1 MLYLACHFCRY
12 TLDVLLAAPDGTYF
26 RFFSDHTQQLDLVDL
41 RGPQDLQVTE
51 ANSTAPE
58 CERRSG
64 VNEYTHNQNTMI
76 SRKEE
81 PSSPNEKRKGVQ
93 AQPQP
98 CVRRGRVT
106 AHGTAAP
113 WQKSRAHEI
122 LCLGG
127 TALCAPSRLP
137 DPGWQRHARFDPR
150 NAFFSPPK
158 SLTKARP

>member
-12 TLDVLLAAPDGTYF
+12 TLDVLLAASDGTYF

-81 PSSPNEKRKGVQ
+81 PSSPNEKRKGMQ

-98 CVRRGRVT
+98 
-106 AHGTAAP
+106 GTAM
-113 WQKSRAHEI
+113 
-122 LCLGG
+122 
-127 TALCAPSRLP
+127 CAPRQGDSAWYCCALAEE
-137 DPGWQRHARFDPR
+137 Q
-150 NAFFSPPK
+150 S
-158 SLTKARP
+158 T